1 MPAIDTRS
9 GVLQHDKERAT
20 NGYTLFTP
28 IGLFTAYLIDM
39 SGNVVH
45 QWEMPNE
52 LGHYAYLLDNGN
64 LLASVRTEEGPMGL
78 PAKGGHLIEY
88 DWDGNLVWEHHD
100 QYHHHDGRRLSN
112 GNSMY
117 IAWDPFDDA
126 LAARVR
132 GGLPGTEK
140 DGVIYGCL
148 LYTSP
153 SPRDRT
159 RSRMPSSA

>member
-1 MPAIDTRS
+1 MPAIDTRT
-9 GVLQHDKERAT
+9 GVLQYDKKRAT

-88 DWDGNLVWEHHD
+88 DGTQYSMEHVDHF
-100 QYHHHDGRRLSN
+100 S
-112 GNSMY
+112 
-117 IAWDPFDDA
+117 ITIF
-126 LAARVR
+126 AARKMVTPFISHGSCWTQR
-132 GGLPGTEK
+132 RAKVPGGLQAGSMKTAFME
-140 DGVIYGCL
+140 
-148 LYTSP
+148 T
-153 SPRDRT
+153 
-159 RSRMPSSA
+159 